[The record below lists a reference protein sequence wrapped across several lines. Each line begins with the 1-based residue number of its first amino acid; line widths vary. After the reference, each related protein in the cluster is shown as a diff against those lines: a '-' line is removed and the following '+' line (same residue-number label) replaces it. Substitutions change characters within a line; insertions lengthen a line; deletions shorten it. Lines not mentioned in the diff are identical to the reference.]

1 MKKFLSLFLAL
12 VMILSLSACGKGKDN
27 NSGPVRVSRPKHVT
41 IDAPGSVGSFLL
53 CGVGYVVVYYGEDS
67 KVVAI
72 TDSTGALAYTELNGE
87 SCPAA
92 IGQILKT
99 NTPQVVNSL
108 LVKQTVGSQTPNEDF
123 LTAIETEARSVLS
136 PNVTIVLC
144 STEEQSEAGYF
155 SADISQTLLAAY
167 LGNPENATY
176 ATITSHEDG
185 YHEISITIEDR
196 TDLFIVDAYFG
207 SIETLSNNTESG
219 GPESYD
225 FYIEGDDPEFN
236 AGLEPEIPEML
247 D

>member
-12 VMILSLSACGKGKDN
+12 VMVLSLSACGKDKA
-27 NSGPVRVSRPKHVT
+27 STPIRVTRPKHVT
-41 IDAPGSVGSFLL
+41 IDAPGSVGSFILS
-53 CGVGYVVVYYGEDS
+53 GVGYVVVYYSEDS

-72 TDSTGALAYTELNGE
+72 TDSTGAPAYTELNGE

-92 IGQILKT
+92 ISQILKT
-99 NTPQVVNSL
+99 NVPQVVNNL
-108 LVKQTVGSQTPNEDF
+108 LVKQTVGSQTPSEDF
-123 LTAIETEARSVLS
+123 LETIANEARSVLS
-136 PNVTIVLC
+136 PSVTVVLC
-144 STEEQSEAGYF
+144 SAEEQSEAGYF
-155 SADISQTLLAAY
+155 SAETAQALLAAY

-176 ATITSHEDG
+176 ATTTSHEDG

-207 SIETLSNNTESG
+207 SIEILSNNTESE